1 MLKKLTIFVVA
12 SIIVISFLFLFA
24 TIIQQPPHHYNV
36 YAQIP
41 GIPGSGN
48 SNNNPSENT
57 VSEATTNNTAA
68 SSANFVT
75 YHSDKSGY
83 TLQYPSDWSVHE
95 YETLNS
101 VVISSPD
108 KQASFS
114 IHVREPEKFLD
125 TNEMQVK
132 TKTPHDLVIERITN
146 MRQQMPQTATIEYD
160 SYLLDKQITMAGNS
174 AWQLEYTGF
183 TSLYFGGKTFYN
195 RDYYISMPSN
205 DGRVMLFAFNVS
217 QLDAPTYLPIA
228 QQVISSIQFA

>member
-1 MLKKLTIFVVA
+1 MLKKLTIFVV
-12 SIIVISFLFLFA
+12 VISFLFLFSV
-24 TIIQQPPHHYNV
+24 IIQQPQHYNV

-41 GIPGSGN
+41 GIPRSGN

-57 VSEATTNNTAA
+57 ASETPTNNTAA

-75 YHSDKSGY
+75 YQSNKLGY

-108 KQASFS
+108 NQASFS

-125 TNEMQVK
+125 TNEMRVK

-146 MRQQMPQTATIEYD
+146 MRQQMPQTDLGKVKGLFEPFIVIERGTISKE
-160 SYLLDKQITMAGNS
+160 I
-174 AWQLEYTGF
+174 
-183 TSLYFGGKTFYN
+183 
-195 RDYYISMPSN
+195 
-205 DGRVMLFAFNVS
+205 
-217 QLDAPTYLPIA
+217 
-228 QQVISSIQFA
+228 

>member
-1 MLKKLTIFVVA
+1 MLNRLTSFVPSS
-12 SIIVISFLFLFA
+12 SIMIITFLFLFA
-24 TIIQQPPHHYNV
+24 TMIQAPQHYNV

-132 TKTPHDLVIERITN
+132 TKTPHDLVIERINN

-160 SYLLDKQITMAGNS
+160 SYLLAKQITMAGNS

>member
-1 MLKKLTIFVVA
+1 MHKFLVFQVLIILIIILVKTQHRKL
-12 SIIVISFLFLFA
+12 L
-24 TIIQQPPHHYNV
+24 
-36 YAQIP
+36 QI
-41 GIPGSGN
+41 
-48 SNNNPSENT
+48 T
-57 VSEATTNNTAA
+57 QA
-68 SSANFVT
+68 ANFVT
-75 YHSDKSGY
+75 YQSDKSGY

-125 TNEMQVK
+125 TNDMQVK
-132 TKTPHDLVIERITN
+132 IKTPHDLVIERINN

-160 SYLLDKQITMAGNS
+160 SYLRDKAITISGNS

-183 TSLYFGGKTFYN
+183 TSLYFGGKNFYN

-205 DGRVMLFAFNVS
+205 DGRVMLFAFNVG

-228 QQVISSIQFA
+228 LHVINSIQFA

>member
-1 MLKKLTIFVVA
+1 MLNRLTSFVPSS
-12 SIIVISFLFLFA
+12 SIMIITFLFLFA
-24 TIIQQPPHHYNV
+24 TMIQAPQHYNV

-75 YHSDKSGY
+75 YHSDK
-83 TLQYPSDWSVHE
+83 
-95 YETLNS
+95 
-101 VVISSPD
+101 
-108 KQASFS
+108 QASFS

-125 TNEMQVK
+125 TNEMRVK
-132 TKTPHDLVIERITN
+132 TKTPHDLVIERINN

-183 TSLYFGGKTFYN
+183 TSLYFGGKNFYN

-205 DGRVMLFAFNVS
+205 DGRVMLVKFNVG
-217 QLDAPTYLPIA
+217 QLYAPTYLPDVSKILH
-228 QQVISSIQFA
+228 

>member
-1 MLKKLTIFVVA
+1 MLNRLTSFVPSS
-12 SIIVISFLFLFA
+12 SIMIITFLFLFA
-24 TIIQQPPHHYNV
+24 TMIRAPQHYNV

-114 IHVREPEKFLD
+114 THVREPEKFLD

-132 TKTPHDLVIERITN
+132 TKTPHDLVIERINN

-160 SYLLDKQITMAGNS
+160 SYLL
-174 AWQLEYTGF
+174 Y
-183 TSLYFGGKTFYN
+183 SLT
-195 RDYYISMPSN
+195 
-205 DGRVMLFAFNVS
+205 
-217 QLDAPTYLPIA
+217 
-228 QQVISSIQFA
+228 